1 LPGYRR
7 VQEVCSHSFLR
18 VFLAH
23 LQMAIKRKSN
33 LEAADN
39 VGFNTDDLTFN
50 ALTVAGLG
58 IGAGTVVAGAAAVA
72 LLPSQLRCSPQLQ
85 HPVASF
91 MQVSV
96 KQKVS
101 PSFPG

>member
-1 LPGYRR
+1 
-7 VQEVCSHSFLR
+7 
-18 VFLAH
+18 
-23 LQMAIKRKSN
+23 MAIKRKSN

-72 LLPSQLRCSPQLQ
+72 TALPAQVLTAAT
-85 HPVASF
+85 ASGTLIYAGQRKAKGEPILPW
-91 MQVSV
+91 MKAKDDEEVIDTAAETV
-96 KQKVS
+96 TAEAATA
-101 PSFPG
+101 